1 MIDNW
6 LYLFDIV
13 KNNAFETLDNE
24 MKLQKQ
30 LQNMM
35 LYNVNCKTYITQRNK
50 RKTSLKYAIM
60 LFKFFRNCARS

>member
-50 RKTSLKYAIM
+50 RKNISKVCYYVI
-60 LFKFFRNCARS
+60 